1 MAWLPV
7 AATGLYYGLP
17 PAQQEPLAI
26 QFLPQGLA
34 YLGLAL
40 WAARNRGVAARLGLG
55 LSLLG
60 RGVRWGLLTGLVLGC
75 LNTAVI
81 LWIVPALGGD
91 IQFLRETPHARMPA
105 AVMRPWAIMLIAVG
119 VELNFRGFLLG
130 RLLALWQSPRGSRYH
145 RGSAALAIAVSAL
158 VFAYDP
164 FLVATFRHLH
174 WIAVWDGAVWGT
186 LRVGLG
192 TLYAPI
198 VAHAVEVLI
207 LYSILRTVLA

>member
-7 AATGLYYGLP
+7 AATGSFYVLP
-17 PAQQEPLAI
+17 ADLQGVLVI
-26 QFLPQGLA
+26 QFLPQVLA

-40 WAARNRGVAARLGLG
+40 WAARNRGVAAHLGLG
-55 LSLLG
+55 LALLG
-60 RGVRWGLLTGLVLGC
+60 QGLRWGLPTGLALGC

-91 IQFLRETPHARMPA
+91 IQFLRETPHARVPP
-105 AVMRPWAIMLIAVG
+105 AVMLPWAITLIAVG

-192 TLYAPI
+192 NLYAPI